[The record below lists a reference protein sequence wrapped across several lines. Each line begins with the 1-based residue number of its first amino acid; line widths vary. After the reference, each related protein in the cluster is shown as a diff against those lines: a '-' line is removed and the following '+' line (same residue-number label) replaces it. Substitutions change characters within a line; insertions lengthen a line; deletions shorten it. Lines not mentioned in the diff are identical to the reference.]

1 MHRMYGAVITMKAGI
16 MALTVIKTLLK
27 GPSTIR
33 YPYQPAKV
41 TPITRGHLTIDIND
55 CIFCGL
61 CRMHCPADAI
71 TVSKP
76 ERTWELNQFQCV
88 ICGCCVSYCPKDCLS
103 IEQTYLPPAV
113 SATHMKIIGPEPEK
127 SDDQEEAAAT
137 V

>member
-1 MHRMYGAVITMKAGI
+1 MKAGI

-41 TPITRGHLTIDIND
+41 TPATRGHLTINIQN

-71 TVSKP
+71 EVKKQ
-76 ERTWELNQFQCV
+76 ERTWQLSQFQCV
-88 ICGCCVSYCPKDCLS
+88 TCGCCISYCPKDCLS
-103 IEQTYLPPAV
+103 IEQTYLPP
-113 SATHMKIIGPEPEK
+113 SAAATYVRLTGPEPEK
-127 SDDQEEAAAT
+127 KENQEGAAEI
-137 V
+137 